1 MRKFLAQCVTA
12 GLVATTTLGASVV
25 AAKGQD
31 TVASANLADLSLEEL
46 MNIEVYSAAKKTQK
60 LSDSAAAA
68 YVLTQEDIRR
78 SGVTN
83 VPEALR
89 LVPGVEVAHI
99 DSNKWAISI
108 RGFND
113 RFANKLLVLIDGRSV
128 YTPLFAGVYWDVQD
142 LVLEDIDR
150 IEVIRGPGG
159 TLWGANAV
167 NGVINILTKKA
178 KDTQGVLMTA
188 GVGTEE
194 RGFGTARYGA
204 KIGRDAY
211 VRVFGKYFE
220 RDSFEASSSAP
231 SGSQGSDQWDLGH
244 AGFRTDWDP
253 SETDSLTLQ
262 GDFYDGKAGSFSTVA
277 AMPPVY
283 VDSQVAHQSLIG
295 GNVLGRWTHQFEG
308 GSEARFQAY
317 YDRTDRDTNP
327 VNVAE
332 NRNAAD
338 FDFQHR
344 FKLSDRHDIVWG
356 LGYRIT
362 WDELNDSF
370 SVAFKPKHRSLNL
383 FNAFI
388 QDEISFL
395 HDSVRLTLGS
405 KLEHNDY
412 SGFEVQPNVR
422 ALWKPT
428 NHQTVWGAISRA
440 VRTPSRAEDDIRINS
455 AVIPAGL
462 PSSVCETSP
471 LDCVIAMFGGSS
483 FNSEKLVAF
492 ELGYRQQLFE
502 NAGVDVATFYNLY
515 DDLRT
520 IEPAPADSFVEVD
533 PTPTHLVVPF
543 NIGNGLKADTWG
555 VEIAADYR
563 PFDFWKLRS
572 GYTLFEMDLN
582 FDSSAKDDP
591 VSGSADGASPQ
602 NQVFVR
608 SLIDLPYNLELDSNF
623 KWVDQLKSLGIGAYA
638 TLDLRLGWR
647 PTETLEFSLVGQNLL
662 QKANQEFN
670 SSAFVNDEATKVE
683 RGVYGK
689 VTVKF

>member
-1 MRKFLAQCVTA
+1 MRKFLAQCAAV
-12 GLVATTTLGASVV
+12 GLVAVTTLGSSVG
-25 AAKGQD
+25 AARAQD
-31 TVASANLADLSLEEL
+31 AVASADLADLSLEEL

-78 SGVTN
+78 SGVTS

-99 DSNKWAISI
+99 DANKWAITI

-128 YTPLFAGVYWDVQD
+128 YTPLFAGVYWDIQD

-178 KDTQGVLMTA
+178 KDTQGALFTTGA
-188 GVGTEE
+188 GTEE
-194 RGFGTARYGA
+194 RAFGTVRYGA

-211 VRVFGKYFE
+211 TRVFGKYFA
-220 RDSFEASSSAP
+220 RDSFESTRPATA
-231 SGSQGSDQWDLGH
+231 GKQGSDQWDLGH

-253 SETDSLTLQ
+253 NEKDSLTLQ
-262 GDFYDGKAGSFSTVA
+262 GDFYDGKAGSYSTVA
-277 AMPPVY
+277 APPPVY
-283 VDSQVAHQSLIG
+283 VDSQVVHQGLIG
-295 GNVLGRWTHQFEG
+295 GNVLGRWTHQFSS
-308 GSEARFQAY
+308 GSEARLQAY
-317 YDRTDRDTNP
+317 YDRTDRDSSP
-327 VNVAE
+327 VYLGE
-332 NRNAAD
+332 ERNTAD
-338 FDFQHR
+338 LDFQHR
-344 FKLSDRHDIVWG
+344 FKLGGRHDFVWG

-362 WDELNDSF
+362 WDDLTNQF
-370 SVAFKPKHRSLNL
+370 PITFKPDNRSLNL

-395 HDSVRLTLGS
+395 HDSVRLTLGT

-412 SGFEVQPNVR
+412 TGFEVQPNVR

-428 NHQTVWGAISRA
+428 DRQSVWGAISRA

-455 AVIPAGL
+455 AVIPAGF
-462 PSSVCETSP
+462 PNSTCAGSP
-471 LDCVIAMFGGSS
+471 LDCVVSMFGRSS

-492 ELGYRQQLFE
+492 ELGYRQQLLD
-502 NAGVDVATFYNLY
+502 NAGIDIATFYNIY

-520 IEPAPADSFVEVD
+520 IEPKPAKSFVEAD
-533 PTPTHLVVPF
+533 PAPPHVVIPIE
-543 NIGNGLKADTWG
+543 IGNGLRADTYG
-555 VEIAADYR
+555 VEIAADWR

-572 GYTLFEMDLN
+572 GYTFFEMDLN
-582 FDSSAKDDP
+582 FNGASQADP
-591 VSGSADGASPQ
+591 LSGSADGASPQ
-602 NQVFVR
+602 NQLFLR
-608 SLIDLPYNLELDSNF
+608 SLIDLPYHLELDSNL
-623 KWVDQLKSLGIGAYA
+623 KWVDDLKSLGVGDYA
-638 TLDLRLGWR
+638 SLDLRLGWR
-647 PTETLEFSLVGQNLL
+647 PTEMLEFSLVGQNLL
-662 QKANQEFN
+662 YKSNQEFD
-670 SSAFVNDEATKVE
+670 SSAFVNDEPTKVE